1 MAATKPDTGG
11 DAGGGGGARVVLL
24 SLLGAWT
31 IRLLRATLRLRFH
44 DDAGVRARER
54 DGHNFILAF
63 WHRHMLLMRYAY
75 RGRRMNVLSSRSRDG
90 EIMVGVLARLGIRA
104 SRGSTTRGGA
114 AGLLDLVRQA
124 RSGWD
129 LGVTPDGPRGPAR
142 VVQPGVILAAAA
154 TGLPIIPVAMAATR
168 RRELSTWDRM
178 LVPLPFSRVDIVYGE
193 PIVVPRRSSPEEW
206 APRLAAAIDAV
217 EARAERLAAGE
228 EAGG

>member
-1 MAATKPDTGG
+1 MVTGPESRIEPG
-11 DAGGGGGARVVLL
+11 RGGGARVALL

-44 DDAGVRARER
+44 DDAEVRARER
-54 DGHNFILAF
+54 EGRNFILAF

-75 RGRRMNVLSSRSRDG
+75 RGQRMNVLSSRSRDG

-114 AGLLDLVRQA
+114 AGLLDMVRRA
-124 RSGWD
+124 RAGWD

-154 TGLPIIPVAMAATR
+154 TGLPIVPVAMAATR
-168 RRELSTWDRM
+168 RRELATWDRM
-178 LVPLPFSRVDIVYGE
+178 PVPLPFSRVDIVYGE
-193 PIVVPRRSSPEEW
+193 PIVIPRRGSPEEW

-228 EAGG
+228 RISG